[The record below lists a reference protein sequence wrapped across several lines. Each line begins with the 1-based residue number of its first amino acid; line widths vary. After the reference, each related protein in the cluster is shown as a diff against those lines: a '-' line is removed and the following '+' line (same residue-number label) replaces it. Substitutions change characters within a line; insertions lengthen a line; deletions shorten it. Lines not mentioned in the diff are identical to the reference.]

1 MWYYRPMKRD
11 EVNQDPVEGEFFAPE
26 EGYAAALVREAIQN
40 MLDNRAGTD
49 PVRARFAFGH
59 LARPSETLETSP
71 YLKDLQSHLQALRVP
86 YRPQGSD
93 QIDFLVVEDSG
104 TRGLCGNETHY
115 SDTQHEEGEP
125 KNDFFYFWRNV
136 GRSKKSTT
144 DRGRW
149 GLGKTVFPASSRVL
163 AFFGLT
169 RRSSDKRELL
179 MGQFVGKIHEIDE
192 VKYAPYGYFGHIEE
206 DGFALP
212 IQQPEAV
219 HEFMTTFGLKRA
231 EEPGLS
237 VVVPF
242 PHKELTAKAIL
253 QEVIR
258 NYYLPILSGDLVVE
272 IDSGSDDAVIINE
285 GTVVGLAE
293 TLGGEI
299 QQMIDFASDA
309 LTVPE
314 SERVNLGM
322 TPAGEAPTWGAD
334 SIFGQVDL
342 EGLRKRFDEGKLL
355 ALRIPVNVGNSE
367 TGVVATS
374 YFDAYLMRD
383 AHLERGRGEFVRQG
397 LTISKIDR
405 PPKGGIRGLVIV
417 NDAPLSALLGDSEGP
432 AHTKWEER
440 RDRVKKYQHGSFTVR
455 YVSRSLRDL
464 SEVLAQQA
472 AGVDEEAL
480 LDLFFLPDSEQSE
493 SQRKDRVIGK
503 RGRKVTPPIVVPPI
517 ERRARTYDIRQVK
530 GGFLVHG
537 IAEDGEV
544 PPGIRVEVAYMTEN
558 GSSLNSYHPFDF
570 DLSKAPISIS
580 ASGTTFRA
588 SENVLELAPDSLKF
602 TVEVRGFDGHRD
614 LVVAGRP

>member
-1 MWYYRPMKRD
+1 MKRD

-49 PVRARFAFGH
+49 PVRARFSFGH
-59 LARPSETLETSP
+59 LTKANETLETSS

-86 YRPQGSD
+86 YRPQSSD

-115 SDTQHEEGEP
+115 SDTQHDEGEP

-192 VKYAPYGYFGHIEE
+192 VKYAPYGYFGRIEE

-212 IQQPEAV
+212 IEQPEAV

-242 PHKELTAKAIL
+242 PHKELTAQAIL

-272 IDSGSDDAVIINE
+272 IDSGNDDAVIINE
-285 GTVVGLAE
+285 ETVVGLAG

-342 EGLRKRFDEGKLL
+342 DGLRKRFDEGKLL

-374 YFDAYLMRD
+374 YFDAYLTRD
-383 AHLERGRGEFVRQG
+383 PHLERGRGEFVRQG

-455 YVSRSLRDL
+455 YVSRALRDL

-472 AGVDEEAL
+472 AGIDEEAL

-493 SQRKDRVIGK
+493 SQQKDRVIGK
-503 RGRKVTPPIVVPPI
+503 RGKKVTPPIVVPPI

-537 IAEDGEV
+537 TADDDEV
-544 PPGIRVEVAYMTEN
+544 PHGIRVEVAYMTEN

-580 ASGTTFRA
+580 ASGATFRA
-588 SENVLELAPDSLKF
+588 SENVLELAPDSPKF